1 MKNANQLCENL
12 KKLKDKRKNYEIN
25 EITYYKELLNLLR
38 ELIDTLKEE
47 NISDSN
53 IKKQIPLIVLFISE
67 QVDKLSKR
75 EK

>member
-1 MKNANQLCENL
+1 MKNANQLCDDF
-12 KKLKDKRKNYEIN
+12 KKLRDKRKNFEIN

-67 QVDKLSKR
+67 QIDKLTKR
-75 EK
+75 GM